1 MKDSGKYRVTHH
13 LGRGPNKE
21 DAKVIFSHLDEEPA
35 RRFYQQHL
43 PPRVG
48 YVLALWR
55 PDGSLIT
62 LHQRPAARQ
71 QIKRLTDQREQ
82 ARRPWWRRMLG
93 Q

>member
-21 DAKVIFSHLDEEPA
+21 DAKVIFSHRDEEPA
-35 RRFYQQHL
+35 RRFYQRHL

-48 YVLALWR
+48 SVLALWR

-62 LHQRPAARQ
+62 FTSGPQRDSRSSA
-71 QIKRLTDQREQ
+71 
-82 ARRPWWRRMLG
+82 
-93 Q
+93 